1 MLGYSLLVI
10 GLNELLLLKG
20 RLLEELLDT
29 SVGDVLDHLLRERRG
44 LLGRDGL
51 DDLTGLLSLLWSDP
65 TLGGVG
71 LDVILAVN
79 VGRIDADL
87 LESGLDSLLNHLVL
101 GLLNRKLAL
110 PLNHLSRAVR
120 S

>member
-20 RLLEELLDT
+20 KLLEELLDT

-51 DDLTGLLSLLWSDP
+51 DDLTGLLSLLWSRSNP
-65 TLGGVG
+65 WRCWTRCG
-71 LDVILAVN
+71 LRCQRGQD
-79 VGRIDADL
+79 
-87 LESGLDSLLNHLVL
+87 
-101 GLLNRKLAL
+101 
-110 PLNHLSRAVR
+110 
-120 S
+120 